1 MISTNE
7 SGNIIHYK
15 LTKQM
20 FNKCASFSTGIGASA
35 SNSVYW
41 LLVFVFNLVIPYML
55 GPPIN
60 LYGFLYLMAGTNLLA
75 CFFVA
80 LAIPETKVTLLI
92 VVMNMLVLYS
102 ACSIH
107 SLQQIKNV
115 AFHESNIYIYIYIY
129 ISETLIR

>member
-1 MISTNE
+1 MISTYE
-7 SGNIIHYK
+7 SGSIIHYK

-41 LLVFVFNLVIPYML
+41 LIAFVCNLVIPYML

-60 LYGFLYLMAGTNLLA
+60 LYGFLYLISGTNLLA

-80 LAIPETKVTLLI
+80 LAIPETKVTLLM

-102 ACSIH
+102 ACCIH
-107 SLQQIKNV
+107 SLLQIKN
-115 AFHESNIYIYIYIY
+115 ATFHENNKKK
-129 ISETLIR
+129 TFL